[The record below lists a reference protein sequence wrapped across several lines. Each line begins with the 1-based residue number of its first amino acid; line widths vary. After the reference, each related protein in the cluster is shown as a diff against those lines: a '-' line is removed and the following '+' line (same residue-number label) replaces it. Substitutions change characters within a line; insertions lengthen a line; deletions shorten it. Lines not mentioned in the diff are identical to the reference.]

1 MKFSEDIIKG
11 FNLEPLEEKEPEDM
25 LQFMKNCAERIVQKS
40 EQYIKT
46 NDVEVQMDCIDIV
59 TAKLND
65 FTQVFKDLVI
75 YMRQKE
81 GTYKNGNSLRFC
93 MTSFDTFGF
102 RQTEEE
108 KTFLRELLL
117 RNEITHDYFNRELHQ
132 QKLIWIMVNC
142 SQGALDVYNEINN
155 YCLNHDLLESY
166 VNKG

>member
-11 FNLEPLEEKEPEDM
+11 FNLEPLEEKEPVNIMQVEDM

-81 GTYKNGNSLRFC
+81 GT
-93 MTSFDTFGF
+93 
-102 RQTEEE
+102 
-108 KTFLRELLL
+108 
-117 RNEITHDYFNRELHQ
+117 
-132 QKLIWIMVNC
+132 
-142 SQGALDVYNEINN
+142 
-155 YCLNHDLLESY
+155 
-166 VNKG
+166 